1 MGFAESLK
9 NTVRPSVGP
18 KCSVCTTI
26 NGLPAAEQKI
36 ILAAFDDPSI
46 RTSDLRRA
54 FLAEGYSFSN
64 GTVGRHRRKECRP

>member
-9 NTVRPSVGP
+9 NTVRPSAGP
-18 KCSVCTTI
+18 RCGVCSTI
-26 NGLPAAEQKI
+26 QILPESEQKI
-36 ILAAFDDPSI
+36 IFAAFDDPSV

-64 GTVGRHRRKECRP
+64 GTVGRHRRKECRQ